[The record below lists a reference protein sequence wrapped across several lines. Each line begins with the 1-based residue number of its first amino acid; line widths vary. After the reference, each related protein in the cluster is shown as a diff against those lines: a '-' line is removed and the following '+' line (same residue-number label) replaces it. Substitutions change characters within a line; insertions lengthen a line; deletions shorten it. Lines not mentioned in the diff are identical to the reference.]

1 MVWVVNDVGR
11 SAVLVDKEN
20 DPQENDPEV
29 NVLTSND
36 EAKRDDFSNIL
47 LKKMGKNVVG
57 LYEVKVAQV
66 VDADNVVLSKRYKE
80 ILISNL
86 K

>member
-1 MVWVVNDVGR
+1 MGR

-20 DPQENDPEV
+20 DPQENDLEV
-29 NVLTSND
+29 NVLTLND

-57 LYEVKVAQV
+57 LCEVKVAQV
-66 VDADNVVLSKRYKE
+66 VDADNVVLSKKCKE

>member
-1 MVWVVNDVGR
+1 MGR